1 MKKFMKPFYSILSAI
16 AIVVIGSML
25 SRVFAVAYPLV
36 IIGHYKLCVTL
47 MALFKDP
54 AFKATMGSFNAF
66 AQAIRIVAYR
76 IIAEI
81 KHFILAY
88 RIIAEAK
95 QINTAQKTV
104 VEVRKIEEK
113 AGTVK

>member
-1 MKKFMKPFYSILSAI
+1 MKKFMKPFYSILLAI
-16 AIVVIGSML
+16 AIVAMGDLL
-25 SRVFAVAYPLV
+25 SHVFAVAYTLV

-54 AFKATMGSFNAF
+54 AFKATMGAFNAF

-76 IIAEI
+76 IIAEVR
-81 KHFILAY
+81 HFIVAY
-88 RIIAEAK
+88 RIITKAK
-95 QINTAQKTV
+95 QINPAQKT

-113 AGTVK
+113 ASTAK